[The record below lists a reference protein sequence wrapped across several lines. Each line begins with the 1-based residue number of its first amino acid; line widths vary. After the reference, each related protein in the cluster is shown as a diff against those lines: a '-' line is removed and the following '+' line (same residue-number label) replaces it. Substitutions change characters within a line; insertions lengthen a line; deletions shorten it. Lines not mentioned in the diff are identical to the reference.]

1 MFKVVRVII
10 EFCFLFYIAKT
21 GMQKYGN
28 YGYIKLYVVYDMYP
42 IWSDQSE
49 IKLETDFKSDL

>member
-1 MFKVVRVII
+1 MLGFFI
-10 EFCFLFYIAKT
+10 EFWILFYIAKT